1 MECVRTALAG
11 GSPLLQ
17 AGMVAALTQ
26 DPRITLTGQWQHPR
40 DAVAHLGQQG
50 CDVLVVNADVPHVEA
65 APVMEGLAS
74 SVVSTKVLIFTT
86 NESLEEILDAFRV
99 GVDGYGI
106 YTALLPED
114 LCAAI
119 IGLAR
124 SGLWICPRTAR
135 RLLDTALHWSSIGT
149 VRGGPEALLSQRESE
164 VLRLAANGAR
174 EDDIADALCLSR
186 NTVKTY
192 LRRIRDKL
200 QADSRSAAV
209 NLALERGLLPPRW
222 VDGPTGT
229 AVRNGNA

>member
-1 MECVRTALAG
+1 MECVRTTLSG

-17 AGMVAALTQ
+17 AGMVAALAQ
-26 DPRITLTGQWQHPR
+26 DPRIRLTGQWQHPR
-40 DAVAHLGQQG
+40 DAVAHLAEQG
-50 CDVLVVNADVPHVEA
+50 CDVLVVNADIPHVEA
-65 APVMEGLAS
+65 SVVMEGLAS
-74 SVVSTKVLIFTT
+74 SATTTKILIFTT
-86 NESLEEILDAFRV
+86 NESLEEILAAFRA
-99 GVDGYGI
+99 GVHGYGI

-124 SGLWICPRTAR
+124 SSLWICPRTAR
-135 RLLDTALHWSSIGT
+135 RLLDTALRWSSLGPLRSGVGT
-149 VRGGPEALLSQRESE
+149 PLSQRESE

-192 LRRIRDKL
+192 LRRIREKL
-200 QADSRSAAV
+200 QADSRSAAI

-222 VDGPTGT
+222 IDEPSSTV
-229 AVRNGNA
+229 VRNGNA